1 MWGATKR
8 RPSVKQVVFITHIA
22 NPHRPIYPFRSFLPF
37 YLPASPLPVP
47 SRHIILTAVMVYPSP
62 RSTRQRQPK
71 PTISAVLRYY
81 SLQHPNT
88 EPPPQHVQTP
98 RKITL
103 FDNHLPARLSARL
116 GLNHSFTPIPERNPV
131 LSTCRSAF
139 IPDNQISSDR
149 LFSTYPVACRATR
162 CPISIGERRARRTW
176 PLRA

>member
-71 PTISAVLRYY
+71 PTISAVLCYY

-103 FDNHLPARLSARL
+103 FDNHLPAHLVTRIVPICPSNTSPNAIPRYPPAAR
-116 GLNHSFTPIPERNPV
+116 P
-131 LSTCRSAF
+131 
-139 IPDNQISSDR
+139 SSPTNKYQPADY
-149 LFSTYPVACRATR
+149 S
-162 CPISIGERRARRTW
+162 
-176 PLRA
+176 